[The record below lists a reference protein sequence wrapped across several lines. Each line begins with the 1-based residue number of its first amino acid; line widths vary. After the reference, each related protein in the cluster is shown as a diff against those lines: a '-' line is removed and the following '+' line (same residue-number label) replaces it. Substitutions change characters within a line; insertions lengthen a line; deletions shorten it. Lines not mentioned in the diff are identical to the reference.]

1 MTSWYFHHFLLLC
14 IAGVALFALW
24 KGGWPE
30 RFGAGSNL
38 LVALLVFILQRWVP
52 AGDLGLGMLVLD
64 GFLGLIFLGL
74 AIRFTSLWLGGAM
87 LLQAVQFSLHAF
99 YYVTGREFDLL
110 FKVVNNLVSWGVLAV
125 ILAGVVVT
133 WRGIGR
139 REI

>member
-1 MTSWYFHHFLLLC
+1 MADGLAPVLL
-14 IAGVALFALW
+14 A
-24 KGGWPE
+24 
-30 RFGAGSNL
+30 
-38 LVALLVFILQRWVP
+38 
-52 AGDLGLGMLVLD
+52 LD
-64 GFLGLIFLGL
+64 GLLGLIFLGL

-87 LLQAVQFSLHAF
+87 LLQGVQFSLHAF

-125 ILAGVVVT
+125 ILAGTVAT